1 MKQQT
6 NSFIRF
12 KYLSAWYPKIGVVL
26 EIFYLSKTRKTMNA
40 PFDEIILILDEII
53 LILLHYINFM
63 MTIYQSIQ

>member
-1 MKQQT
+1 MKQT

-12 KYLSAWYPKIGVVL
+12 KYHSACYPKIGTVL
-26 EIFYLSKTRKTMNA
+26 EIYCLLKKGKTMNA
-40 PFDEIILILDEII
+40 PFDEIIHISDEII